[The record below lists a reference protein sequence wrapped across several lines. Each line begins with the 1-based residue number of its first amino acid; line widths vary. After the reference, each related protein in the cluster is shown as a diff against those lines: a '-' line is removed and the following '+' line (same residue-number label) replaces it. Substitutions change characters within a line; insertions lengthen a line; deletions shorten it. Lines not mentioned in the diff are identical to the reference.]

1 MQATRTT
8 LLVAGWLLG
17 CAAVSSAQ
25 RAEFAAIAA
34 RHARPVGGE
43 TAVRDDTAPALL
55 SAGIPSAPT
64 DTTSGAPRRLR
75 RVVDRMPVWSA
86 PLASLA
92 LPGLGQVRLGQGRAI
107 AYLAAESFLLL
118 QYRKDLTEGHRNERD
133 YREIA
138 RSIARR
144 GFVSAPPDTVWQYYE
159 KLTEYVESG
168 AFSTATSG
176 ETVPEPDPSTYN
188 GFQWLLARSQFGVP
202 DDPSER
208 GSQRYQRALALYE
221 SRAVRQPYR
230 WSWRNAQLEKDLYRR
245 TISRTNDAYRRAT
258 FDLSAVIA
266 NHLLSAIDAYAVVRL
281 SPAPGGTMRVSTSMT
296 LP

>member
-1 MQATRTT
+1 
-8 LLVAGWLLG
+8 
-17 CAAVSSAQ
+17 
-25 RAEFAAIAA
+25 
-34 RHARPVGGE
+34 
-43 TAVRDDTAPALL
+43 
-55 SAGIPSAPT
+55 
-64 DTTSGAPRRLR
+64 
-75 RVVDRMPVWSA
+75 MPVWSS

-92 LPGLGQVRLGQGRAI
+92 LPGLGQARLRQGRAI

-118 QYRKDLTEGHRNERD
+118 QYRKDITEGRRNERD

-138 RSIARR
+138 RTIARR
-144 GFVSAPPDTVWQYYE
+144 GFVDAPPDTAWQYYE
-159 KLTEYVESG
+159 KLTEFVESG
-168 AFSTATSG
+168 AFTISTSG
-176 ETVPEPDPSTYN
+176 ETVPEPDATTYN

-208 GSQRYQRALALYE
+208 GTARYQRALALYE

-258 FDLSAVIA
+258 IDLSAVIA
-266 NHLLSAIDAYAVVRL
+266 NHLLSAVDAFAVVRL
-281 SPAPGGTMRVSTSMT
+281 SPSPGGVVRVSTSVT